1 MISVIEGAE
10 LVRLARIAVEKYLQE
25 SVMIKPEKDMQ
36 EKAGIFVTLNYVN
49 ISKKEYLRG
58 CIGFPLPEKP
68 LNQGVIEAAIRPQRK
83 ILAFLPST
91 DRSLT
96 ISFSR

>member
-25 SVMIKPEKDMQ
+25 SVMIKPEKDML

-49 ISKKEYLRG
+49 ISKKEYLG
-58 CIGFPLPEKP
+58 
-68 LNQGVIEAAIRPQRK
+68 AA
-83 ILAFLPST
+83 LAF
-91 DRSLT
+91 R
-96 ISFSR
+96 FQRNH